1 MMNEFEYMFSD
12 MDLGMDVLAAFVGI
26 ALIVGLIALIIGIVS
41 YVLTAAGMYAI
52 AKRRGIN
59 NAWMAWIPGVSSWI
73 LGSISDQYQYVV
85 KGKVRYNRIIL
96 ISLWGASVLLG
107 GITSGSTELFM
118 NGTSS
123 ILGLLGGGFV
133 TSMVSIALA
142 VFHFIALYDL
152 YCSCNPQ
159 NSVLFLV
166 LSIVFGITEPFFVFG
181 CRNKDLGMP
190 PRRTA
195 YQTAQQ
201 PPQIPQEN
209 GWQSQSDP
217 WDNSDNTNA

>member
-1 MMNEFEYMFSD
+1 MNGYEYMFSD
-12 MDLGMDVLAAFVGI
+12 MDYEALMAIVGVLLIVALIAFVF
-26 ALIVGLIALIIGIVS
+26 AVVS
-41 YVLTAAGMYAI
+41 YILSAAGMYAI

-59 NAWMAWIPGVSSWI
+59 NAWLAWIPVASGWI

-96 ISLWGASVLLG
+96 ISLLGASALLG
-107 GITSGSTELFM
+107 GISSGSTQLLME
-118 NGTSS
+118 GTSNVLG
-123 ILGLLGGGFV
+123 ILGGSFLA
-133 TSMVSIALA
+133 SAVSIACM
-142 VFHFIALYDL
+142 VFHVIALYDL

-190 PRRTA
+190 PRRPV
-195 YQTAQQ
+195 YQDAQQ

>member
-1 MMNEFEYMFSD
+1 MGYSYAYEIEEMIELGLLPVLFSSVPS
-12 MDLGMDVLAAFVGI
+12 MAFGI
-26 ALIVGLIALIIGIVS
+26 AV
-41 YVLTAAGMYAI
+41 YVLTALAFYTVAD
-52 AKRRGIN
+52 RRGLKN
-59 NAWMAWIPGVSSWI
+59 PWLAWIPVASGWI

-96 ISLWGASVLLG
+96 ISLLGASALLG
-107 GITSGSTELFM
+107 GISSGSTQLLME
-118 NGTSS
+118 GTSNVLG
-123 ILGLLGGGFV
+123 ILGGSFLA
-133 TSMVSIALA
+133 SAVSIACM

-190 PRRTA
+190 PRRPV
-195 YQTAQQ
+195 YQDAQQ
-201 PPQIPQEN
+201 PPKIPQEN

>member
-1 MMNEFEYMFSD
+1 MNGYEYMFSD
-12 MDLGMDVLAAFVGI
+12 MDYEALMAIVGVLLIVALIAFVF
-26 ALIVGLIALIIGIVS
+26 AVVS
-41 YVLTAAGMYAI
+41 YILSAAGMYAI

-59 NAWMAWIPGVSSWI
+59 NAWLAWIPVASGWI

-96 ISLWGASVLLG
+96 ISLLGASALLG
-107 GITSGSTELFM
+107 GISSGSTQLLVE
-118 NGTSS
+118 GTSNVLG
-123 ILGLLGGGFV
+123 ILGGSFLA
-133 TSMVSIALA
+133 SAVSIACM

-190 PRRTA
+190 PRRPV
-195 YQTAQQ
+195 YQDAQQ

>member
-1 MMNEFEYMFSD
+1 MMNEFEYMFSN
-12 MDLGMDVLAAFVGI
+12 MDYEALMAIAGALLIVALIAFVF
-26 ALIVGLIALIIGIVS
+26 AVVS
-41 YVLTAAGMYAI
+41 YILSAAGMYAI

-59 NAWMAWIPGVSSWI
+59 NAWLAWIPVASGWI

-96 ISLWGASVLLG
+96 ISLLGASALFN
-107 GITSGSTELFM
+107 GISSGSTQLLMEGSA
-118 NGTSS
+118 NV
-123 ILGLLGGGFV
+123 LGVLGGGFLASV
-133 TSMVSIALA
+133 VGIACT

-190 PRRTA
+190 PRRTV
-195 YQTAQQ
+195 YQAAQQ

>member
-1 MMNEFEYMFSD
+1 
-12 MDLGMDVLAAFVGI
+12 MDFFYYGDILLTTVLS
-26 ALIVGLIALIIGIVS
+26 L
-41 YVLTAAGMYAI
+41 LTALPSMLLGVASWVLSAVAI
-52 AKRRGIN
+52 YVIARRRGLN
-59 NAWMAWIPGVSSWI
+59 KPWLAWVPVLNVWL
-73 LGSISDQYQYVV
+73 LGSLSDQYQYVV

-123 ILGLLGGGFV
+123 ILGLLGGGFF

-190 PRRTA
+190 PRRPV
-195 YQTAQQ
+195 YQDAQQ

>member
-1 MMNEFEYMFSD
+1 MDSFEYAFSD
-12 MDLGMDVLAAFVGI
+12 MDLSMDVLAAFVGI

-41 YVLTAAGMYAI
+41 YVLTASGMYAI

-59 NAWMAWIPGVSSWI
+59 NAWMAWIPGVNSWI

-107 GITSGSTELFM
+107 GITSGSTEMFM

-123 ILGLLGGGFV
+123 ILGLLGGGVF
-133 TSMVSIALA
+133 TSVVSIALV

-159 NSVLFLV
+159 NGVLFLV
-166 LSIVFGITEPFFVFG
+166 LSIVFKITEPFFVFS
-181 CRNKDLGMP
+181 CRNKDFGMP
-190 PRRTA
+190 PRK
-195 YQTAQQ
+195 QDFQMPQ
-201 PPQIPQEN
+201 EPPQIQQEN
-209 GWQSQSDP
+209 AWQSDP
-217 WDNSDNTNA
+217 WDNSNN